1 MKRILFERINGVASP
16 FSDERF
22 SYADFSPIR
31 SPTIDDK
38 TVRNLSPVTQRPY
51 VSAVS
56 KFSRNFGRSPDKL
69 DVDKV
74 RYFQEHLVS
83 KVVF

>member
-1 MKRILFERINGVASP
+1 M
-16 FSDERF
+16 
-22 SYADFSPIR
+22 ADFSPIR
-31 SPTIDDK
+31 SPTIDGK
-38 TVRNLSPVTQRPY
+38 TVRNLSPATQRSY

-69 DVDKV
+69 DVDEV
-74 RYFQEHLVS
+74 RNFQEYLVS